1 MPLFVQ
7 IILWMYGFIVL
18 KYSGKTEQLIARN
31 ALNAQ
36 NAVCAEG
43 IQPTRGAMIEKALV
57 LLPGFSTFSKVN
69 EAKRMLRLL
78 AERGSSYQNKVR
90 RMGVPSVGLLR

>member
-7 IILWMYGFIVL
+7 IILWMYGFIAL

-43 IQPTRGAMIEKALV
+43 IQPTRGAMIESPCFVTGIFNL
-57 LLPGFSTFSKVN
+57 F
-69 EAKRMLRLL
+69 
-78 AERGSSYQNKVR
+78 
-90 RMGVPSVGLLR
+90 

>member
-1 MPLFVQ
+1 
-7 IILWMYGFIVL
+7 MYGFIVL

-43 IQPTRGAMIEKALV
+43 IQPTRGAMI
-57 LLPGFSTFSKVN
+57 
-69 EAKRMLRLL
+69 
-78 AERGSSYQNKVR
+78 
-90 RMGVPSVGLLR
+90 

>member
-43 IQPTRGAMIEKALV
+43 IQPTRGAMIESPCFVTRLV
-57 LLPGFSTFSKVN
+57 
-69 EAKRMLRLL
+69 

>member
-1 MPLFVQ
+1 
-7 IILWMYGFIVL
+7 MYGFIVL

-43 IQPTRGAMIEKALV
+43 IQPTRGAMIEKSPCFV
-57 LLPGFSTFSKVN
+57 TGIFSLF
-69 EAKRMLRLL
+69 
-78 AERGSSYQNKVR
+78 
-90 RMGVPSVGLLR
+90 

>member
-43 IQPTRGAMIEKALV
+43 IQPTCGAMIGKSPCFVTGIFNL
-57 LLPGFSTFSKVN
+57 F
-69 EAKRMLRLL
+69 
-78 AERGSSYQNKVR
+78 
-90 RMGVPSVGLLR
+90 

>member
-1 MPLFVQ
+1 
-7 IILWMYGFIVL
+7 MYGFIVL

-43 IQPTRGAMIEKALV
+43 IQPTRGAMKALV

>member
-1 MPLFVQ
+1 
-7 IILWMYGFIVL
+7 MYGFIVL

-43 IQPTRGAMIEKALV
+43 IQPTRGAMIEKRRRKRHGSHIFLITLILTIAL
-57 LLPGFSTFSKVN
+57 
-69 EAKRMLRLL
+69 
-78 AERGSSYQNKVR
+78 
-90 RMGVPSVGLLR
+90 

>member
-1 MPLFVQ
+1 
-7 IILWMYGFIVL
+7 MYGFIAL

-43 IQPTRGAMIEKALV
+43 IQPTRGAMIESPCFVTGIFNL
-57 LLPGFSTFSKVN
+57 F
-69 EAKRMLRLL
+69 
-78 AERGSSYQNKVR
+78 
-90 RMGVPSVGLLR
+90 

>member
-43 IQPTRGAMIEKALV
+43 IQPTRGAMIEKNPCFVTGIFNL
-57 LLPGFSTFSKVN
+57 F
-69 EAKRMLRLL
+69 
-78 AERGSSYQNKVR
+78 
-90 RMGVPSVGLLR
+90 

>member
-43 IQPTRGAMIEKALV
+43 IQPTRGAMIESPCIDTGIFDLF
-57 LLPGFSTFSKVN
+57 LSQRSKTN
-69 EAKRMLRLL
+69 AP
-78 AERGSSYQNKVR
+78 ASR
-90 RMGVPSVGLLR
+90 RAREQLSK

>member
-1 MPLFVQ
+1 
-7 IILWMYGFIVL
+7 MYGFIVL

-43 IQPTRGAMIEKALV
+43 IQPTLFSVFIIEQI
-57 LLPGFSTFSKVN
+57 PFSNLSFRN
-69 EAKRMLRLL
+69 I
-78 AERGSSYQNKVR
+78 
-90 RMGVPSVGLLR
+90 